1 MREFD
6 NALCRQVRSLPEL
19 LRQQYADLEPKT
31 RSALTTPEIFSIQ
44 RIVLTGCGDSHAAA
58 MATRYTFEKLTGLP
72 TEVVPAIELARYYDE
87 RQLGFAPNNP
97 LVIAISNS
105 GGIARVGEAVQRVV
119 QHGGFALGV
128 TGNKDSLLGRS
139 ASRIVHL
146 EIPPFESAPGA
157 RSYLVSVLLLLL
169 LAIRFGEVRGRYT
182 MDQAMAYRDDIL
194 VQAAKQEALL
204 PAMDDAMLALAKEWK
219 DREAFD
225 FVGAGQDY
233 ATAWFGHAKVYEA
246 MGKYAMCV
254 NTEEWLHLNF
264 FMRRF
269 DQIGTVV
276 VCASDSP
283 ARSRAQEMLRHAAAD
298 IKRPTLLITD
308 HAGGWELSGARC
320 VCTPRSQFS
329 FLDPLAQ
336 FAPICLLAGY
346 IGKMIGETDGRGC
359 EGNWRFARGGAG
371 VKNSEIIV
379 L

>member
-276 VCASDSP
+276 VCASDSH
-283 ARSRAQEMLRHAAAD
+283 ARSRAQEMPVSYTHLTL
-298 IKRPTLLITD
+298 PT
-308 HAGGWELSGARC
+308 
-320 VCTPRSQFS
+320 
-329 FLDPLAQ
+329 
-336 FAPICLLAGY
+336 ICS
-346 IGKMIGETDGRGC
+346 
-359 EGNWRFARGGAG
+359 
-371 VKNSEIIV
+371 V
-379 L
+379 

>member
-105 GGIARVGEAVQRVV
+105 GSIARVGEAVQRVV
-119 QHGGFALGV
+119 QHGGFALGI
-128 TGNKDSLLGRS
+128 TGNMDSLLGRS

-146 EIPPFESAPGA
+146 EVPPFESAPGA

-194 VQAAKQEALL
+194 VQATKQEALL

-219 DREAFD
+219 DLEAFD

-269 DQIGTVV
+269 DKIGTVV

-283 ARSRAQEMLRHAAAD
+283 ARSRAQEMLRHAASD

-308 HAGGWELSGARC
+308 RAEDWELCGARC
-320 VCTPRSQFS
+320 VCTPRSRFCFFDQ
-329 FLDPLAQ
+329 LTQYIPL
-336 FAPICLLAGY
+336 CLLAGY

-359 EGNWRFARGGAG
+359 EENWSFARGGAG
-371 VKNSEIIV
+371 VQNSEIIV